1 MIGRRLTYG
10 ALLLGAIAL
19 YIFYGQYVSLCI
31 LLFVSALPLI
41 SVLLSLP
48 AILKSHAEL
57 KGGTDVQRGR
67 PSKVRLCV
75 DCGFF
80 LPPDVWKVKIEYR
93 NLFLDPRPKRRKVR
107 IYGTKSHEEI
117 FVPDTERLGTISYR
131 IRSARVCDYLGL
143 IAIPIKKSGVVAL
156 TVMPNPERPVPMP
169 ELTESS
175 DRILTPKPIG
185 FSEEHELRP
194 YREGDAVNLIHW
206 KLTEKMDAPIVR
218 EPQEQARKNIVLSM
232 DLYDDYDAQQSVL
245 EQLRCLA
252 DVLNENKIP
261 FMLRYGLRNAMIDGQ
276 GDFERFLRSF
286 LSEPGKTEAAQPVAS
301 GSDTLVYRILPR
313 KEVRP

>member
-10 ALLLGAIAL
+10 VLLLGAIAL
-19 YIFYGQYVSLCI
+19 HIAYGQYVSLYI
-31 LLFVSALPLI
+31 LLFVLALPLL
-41 SVLLSLP
+41 SLLLSLP
-48 AILKSHAEL
+48 AILTSRAEL

-67 PSKVRLCV
+67 TSSVQLYIK
-75 DCGFF
+75 CGFF
-80 LPPDVWKVKIEYR
+80 LPPDAWKVKIEYR
-93 NLFLDPRPKRRKVR
+93 NLFLDPRPRRLKIR
-107 IYGTKSHEEI
+107 LYGAKARKEV
-117 FVPDTERLGTISYR
+117 FLPDTDRLGTISYR
-131 IRSARVCDYLGL
+131 IRSARACDYLGL
-143 IAIPIKKSGVVAL
+143 IALPIKKIGSVAL
-156 TVMPNPERPVPMP
+156 TVMPNVEQPVPMP

-175 DRILTPKPIG
+175 ERILKPKPIG

-218 EPQEQARKNIVLSM
+218 EPQEQARKNIVLCM

-252 DVLNENKIP
+252 DVLNDHKIP
-261 FMLRYGLRNAMIDGQ
+261 FMLRYGLRSVYIDGH
-276 GDFERFLRSF
+276 GDFERFLRSL
-286 LSEPGKTEAAQPVAS
+286 LSEPNKAEQAQPVNA

-313 KEVRP
+313 KEVCP

>member
-10 ALLLGAIAL
+10 VLLLGAIAL
-19 YIFYGQYVSLCI
+19 HIAYGQYVSFYI
-31 LLFVSALPLI
+31 LLFVSVLPLI
-41 SVLLSLP
+41 SLLLSLP
-48 AILKSHAEL
+48 AILMSRAEL

-67 PSKVRLCV
+67 ASQVRLQV
-75 DCGFF
+75 SSGFF
-80 LPPDVWKVKIEYR
+80 MPPDAWKVKIEYR
-93 NLFLDPRPKRRKVR
+93 NLFLDRRPVRRKVR
-107 IYGTKSHEEI
+107 IYGAKSHEEI

-131 IRSARVCDYLGL
+131 IRSARACDYLGL
-143 IAIPIKKSGVVAL
+143 IAIPIRRSGSVAL
-156 TVMPNPERPVPMP
+156 TVMPNPELPVPMP

-175 DRILTPKPIG
+175 ERILKPKPIG

-218 EPQEQARKNIVLSM
+218 EPQEQARKNIVLCM
-232 DLYDDYDAQQSVL
+232 DLYDGYDAQQSVL

-252 DVLNENKIP
+252 DVLNDNKIP
-261 FMLRYGLRNAMIDGQ
+261 FMLRYGLRSTFIDGH
-276 GDFERFLRSF
+276 GDFERFLRSL
-286 LSEPGKTEAAQPVAS
+286 LSEPSKAEQAQPVAS
-301 GSDTLVYRILPR
+301 GSDTIVYRILPR

>member
-143 IAIPIKKSGVVAL
+143 IAIPI
-156 TVMPNPERPVPMP
+156 N
-169 ELTESS
+169 
-175 DRILTPKPIG
+175 RILKPKPIG

-286 LSEPGKTEAAQPVAS
+286 LSEPGKAEAAQPVAS

>member
-57 KGGTDVQRGR
+57 KGGTDVQRWR

-93 NLFLDPRPKRRKVR
+93 NLFLDPRPKRRKMR

-131 IRSARVCDYLGL
+131 IRSARACDYLGL
-143 IAIPIKKSGVVAL
+143 LAIPIKRTGTVAL
-156 TVMPNPERPVPMP
+156 TVLPNSEQPEPMP
-169 ELTESS
+169 ELSLSS
-175 DRILTPKPIG
+175 ELVRKPKPLG
-185 FSEEHELRP
+185 YSEDH
-194 YREGDAVNLIHW
+194 
-206 KLTEKMDAPIVR
+206 
-218 EPQEQARKNIVLSM
+218 
-232 DLYDDYDAQQSVL
+232 
-245 EQLRCLA
+245 
-252 DVLNENKIP
+252 
-261 FMLRYGLRNAMIDGQ
+261 
-276 GDFERFLRSF
+276 
-286 LSEPGKTEAAQPVAS
+286 
-301 GSDTLVYRILPR
+301 
-313 KEVRP
+313 